1 MGKDWNGRSQQQR
14 LFALLCKQIDSV
26 VNYGSGSSNT
36 RRSALQKRLQRAR
49 KFLLLVDIFGMAV
62 LNSVPEVSVSRVDV
76 LRMEELRSLADG
88 SCMKMEVESIRQK
101 QDSSSCRVSILSKGY
116 TFLCN

>member
-1 MGKDWNGRSQQQR
+1 MGKDWNCRSKQQR

-62 LNSVPEVSVSRVDV
+62 LNSVPEVSLSRVDV

-88 SCMKMEVESIRQK
+88 SCMTMEVASIRQK
-101 QDSSSCRVSILSKGY
+101 QDSSGCRVSTLKGVY
-116 TFLCN
+116 TFLCD